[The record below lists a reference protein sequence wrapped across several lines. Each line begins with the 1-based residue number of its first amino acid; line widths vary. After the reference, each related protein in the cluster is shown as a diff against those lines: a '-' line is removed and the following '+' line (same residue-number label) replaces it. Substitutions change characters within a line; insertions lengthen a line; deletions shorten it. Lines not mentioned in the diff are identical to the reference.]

1 MTKSSQ
7 NWIPPLIDSDPNQN
21 LNIDGY
27 LKDIIS
33 KDKWGSD
40 SLSEDNDKSHI
51 VREMS
56 DEEEEEKRSYS
67 SHNPSKKLSNE
78 SSSKK
83 IKSVLRAWFIKQ
95 AFERRFVFI

>member
-7 NWIPPLIDSDPNQN
+7 NWIPPLIDSDHKHA

-40 SLSEDNDKSHI
+40 SLSEDNDKNHI
-51 VREMS
+51 VEENLL
-56 DEEEEEKRSYS
+56 EEEEEKKSYS
-67 SHNPSKKLSNE
+67 SQNPSKKLSNE
-78 SSSKK
+78 SSSKNNLIWYFSFK
-83 IKSVLRAWFIKQ
+83 EK
-95 AFERRFVFI
+95 